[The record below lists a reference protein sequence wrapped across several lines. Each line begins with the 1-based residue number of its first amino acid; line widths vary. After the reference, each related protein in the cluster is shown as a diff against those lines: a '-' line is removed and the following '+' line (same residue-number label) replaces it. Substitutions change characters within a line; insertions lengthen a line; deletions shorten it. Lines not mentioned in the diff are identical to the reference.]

1 MNRPNTL
8 LKVVSILYIIFNII
22 GGIMVVAGS
31 LGLGAL
37 IGGAAGSVGAGVAL
51 TAFFMVFSL
60 ISIILGLIA
69 GFAGLKAENLR
80 LCKTLGIILIVLA
93 AISTINN
100 LADGE
105 SIISSLIG
113 LILPVLYTVGVFKE
127 INS

>member
-1 MNRPNTL
+1 MKKPNTL
-8 LKVVSILYIIFNII
+8 LKVVSILYIVFNII
-22 GGIMVVAGS
+22 GGILVIAGS

-51 TAFFMVFSL
+51 ASFFMIFSL
-60 ISIILGLIA
+60 ISVVLGLV
-69 GFAGLKAENLR
+69 GFAGLKAENLG
-80 LCKTLGIILIVLA
+80 LCKILGIILIVLA
-93 AISTINN
+93 AISTISN